1 MNRVQSGDMPSMGEL
16 MNDPA
21 LRDMYVF
28 PHSLGEYHLIDLI
41 ERQNSVAEPMALGRG
56 GARDHLAAFLIETIT
71 STRCGGGQGQLYSIY
86 LDQGWVYFR
95 RDM

>member
-1 MNRVQSGDMPSMGEL
+1 

-28 PHSLGEYHLIDLI
+28 PHSIGEYHLIDLI
-41 ERQNSVAEPMALGRG
+41 EHQSSVAEPMALGRG

-71 STRCGGGQGQLYSIY
+71 STRCGGDRVNCIVFTWTKDGFISG
-86 LDQGWVYFR
+86 GTCER
-95 RDM
+95 